1 MRIRGLGLGMPSRVV
16 TNDEVL
22 ALVETESRA
31 SLDGKTDKV
40 LSGLRALLHR
50 SGTRERRWRAPGER
64 AFDFARVAVNQAL
77 DEAGLKPDE
86 IDLLLYV
93 GVGRGWVEPGMA
105 NFFMD
110 AFGMTNATGFDI
122 LDACLSWLRALHVAQ
137 QFLKNNLYRNI
148 LVLNAEFNQEYHDW
162 AIRDPDELA
171 FRFAQMT
178 IGESATA
185 TIVTNEDAGLEPFF
199 AFKTD
204 SKRHDL
210 CKIPLPTIAS
220 YNNQERCP
228 RLDPLVFFAYST
240 ELVLAA
246 QELIPPLFF
255 GTPELQRRQCDIA
268 FSHSASKPLTDALA
282 DRMGIRDQIVN
293 LYPEIGNCVSASLPT
308 AMAIAAQ
315 RGVLRH
321 DMQMLLVMGSAGF
334 SAGIGHMVY

>member
-64 AFDFARVAVNQAL
+64 AFDFARLAVNQAL
-77 DEAGLKPDE
+77 EEARLKPDE

-148 LVLNAEFNQEYHDW
+148 LILNAEFNQEYHDW
-162 AIRDPDELA
+162 AIREPDELA

-321 DMQMLLVMGSAGF
+321 GMQMLLVMGSAGF

>member
-22 ALVETESRA
+22 ALVETESRP

-64 AFDFARVAVNQAL
+64 AFDFARLAVNQAL
-77 DEAGLKPDE
+77 EEARLKPDE

-162 AIRDPDELA
+162 AIREPDELA

-185 TIVTNEDAGLEPFF
+185 TILTNEDAGLEPCF

-210 CKIPLPTIAS
+210 CKIPLPTIGS

-334 SAGIGHMVY
+334 SAGIGHMIY

>member
-1 MRIRGLGLGMPSRVV
+1 
-16 TNDEVL
+16 
-22 ALVETESRA
+22 
-31 SLDGKTDKV
+31 
-40 LSGLRALLHR
+40 
-50 SGTRERRWRAPGER
+50 
-64 AFDFARVAVNQAL
+64 
-77 DEAGLKPDE
+77 
-86 IDLLLYV
+86 
-93 GVGRGWVEPGMA
+93 
-105 NFFMD
+105 
-110 AFGMTNATGFDI
+110 MTNATGFDI

-148 LVLNAEFNQEYHDW
+148 LILNAEFNQEYHDW

-185 TIVTNEDAGLEPFF
+185 TILTNEDAGLEPFF

>member
-64 AFDFARVAVNQAL
+64 AFDFARLAVNQAL
-77 DEAGLKPDE
+77 EEARLKPDE

-148 LVLNAEFNQEYHDW
+148 LILNAEFNQEYHDW
-162 AIRDPDELA
+162 AIREPDELA

-185 TIVTNEDAGLEPFF
+185 TILTNEDAGLEPFF

-210 CKIPLPTIAS
+210 CKIPLPTIGS

-228 RLDPLVFFAYST
+228 RLDPLVFFAYSSD
-240 ELVLAA
+240 LVLAA

-255 GTPELQRRQCDIA
+255 DTPELQRRQCDIA